1 MAYLYGSG
9 NETVD
14 QMINFGITGNV
25 VPHAWYRSVLR
36 ENGKPHLLAISIL
49 SDIVYWYRPQE
60 IRDEDTGHL
69 LRYQK
74 RFMGEKLQKTY
85 ESYAEFFGESR
96 RTIKQAMD
104 VLVSLGVVKRQFRSI
119 TTGGMTTCSNV
130 MYLDLDVK
138 KLRQITNPE
147 TGAVVDNLSTKEDE
161 IDLSTIGKRKN
172 CPQVDSEDSAKPAEN
187 KASQGGCKIS
197 YPLVQNNVPPG
208 TKFCTTPYN
217 KMYHP
222 LQNNVTP
229 PTEFCGTYTYNTTEN
244 TTKNTTETTNRNVYS
259 VNQSVR
265 PRTSLKEKLTLIDG
279 LTDRQ
284 TDESEAYRRI
294 IRQNIEYDH
303 HMKYDDYGEKEL
315 YSEIYGI
322 ICEIVCIKRPTV
334 RIEGQDLPYEVVKSR
349 FLKLEENH
357 VLYVMERMK
366 ATSTKIN
373 NIKAYLLTSLYNA
386 PETINYY
393 YQQDM
398 QYDEYGEGSS
408 RTREV
413 RKNLLRKYGGA
424 I

>member
-208 TKFCTTPYN
+208 TKFCTTPYEIED
-217 KMYHP
+217 HP
-222 LQNNVTP
+222 LQNNVP
-229 PTEFCGTYTYNTTEN
+229 PGTEFGNTYTEEYREN
-244 TTKNTTETTNRNVYS
+244 TEES
-259 VNQSVR
+259 
-265 PRTSLKEKLTLIDG
+265 TSEN
-279 LTDRQ
+279 
-284 TDESEAYRRI
+284 SHPY
-294 IRQNIEYDH
+294 H
-303 HMKYDDYGEKEL
+303 H
-315 YSEIYGI
+315 
-322 ICEIVCIKRPTV
+322 
-334 RIEGQDLPYEVVKSR
+334 
-349 FLKLEENH
+349 
-357 VLYVMERMK
+357 
-366 ATSTKIN
+366 
-373 NIKAYLLTSLYNA
+373 YLLTH
-386 PETINYY
+386 
-393 YQQDM
+393 
-398 QYDEYGEGSS
+398 
-408 RTREV
+408 TREQLAKYLEKKLREQIQFELLIQEYSYAANALAEAV
-413 RKNLLRKYGGA
+413 KRIAEALATETDPVEIDGKKYPYSLASMRFASSTEHTFRMALESIRIGIDRKNEMILKLFSAPLHFPSK
-424 I
+424 